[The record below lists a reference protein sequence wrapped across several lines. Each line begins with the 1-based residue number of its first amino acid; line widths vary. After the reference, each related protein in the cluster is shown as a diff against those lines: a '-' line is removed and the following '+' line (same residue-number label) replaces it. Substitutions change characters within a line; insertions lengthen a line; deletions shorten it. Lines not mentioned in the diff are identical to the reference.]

1 MCRKG
6 FFVVILN
13 RKVNLKT
20 IGRLSLEALKTY
32 FRVEVEGVENIPT
45 SGRAILAPNHSGY
58 IGVDAIILTS
68 VVKRETKR
76 RARILAH
83 RAYFDLSEKLGELSK
98 SFGLKRA
105 SVEDGVETLKLDQL
119 LLLFPE
125 GEAGNF
131 KSTLKKYQLQ
141 KFKTGFLRMAI
152 ETQSPVV
159 PVLILGAEET
169 HLNLGNF
176 DFTGLLKNVRV
187 PLPLNLV
194 PLPAKWKIIFLPAIK
209 PESFSRELLND
220 PKALR
225 KEAARIQKQMQKA
238 LNQARKGREY
248 IYSAKT
254 RELIDRFA
262 DLAKNALAP

>member
-1 MCRKG
+1 M
-6 FFVVILN
+6 VILN
-13 RKVNLKT
+13 QNMNLKA
-20 IGRLSLEALKTY
+20 IGRLTLEALKTY
-32 FRVEVEGVENIPT
+32 FRVEFEGVENIPT
-45 SGRAILAPNHSGY
+45 TGRTILAPNHSGFV
-58 IGVDAIILTS
+58 GADALIITS

-83 RAYFDLSEKLGELSK
+83 RAYFDLSEKLGALSR

-105 SVEDGVETLKLDQL
+105 TVEDGVKTLEQDQL

-152 ETQSPVV
+152 ETGSPIV
-159 PVLILGAEET
+159 PTLVLGAEESN
-169 HLNLGNF
+169 LNLGNV

-187 PLPLNLV
+187 PLPINLI
-194 PLPAKWKIIFLPAIK
+194 PLPAKWKIIFLPAIQ
-209 PESFSRELLND
+209 PENFSKDLLEN

-225 KEAARIQKQMQKA
+225 AEAAKIQKRMQKA
-238 LNQARKGREY
+238 LNQSRKGRKY
-248 IYSAKT
+248 IYSKKT

-262 DLAKNALAP
+262 GLAKNVLAP